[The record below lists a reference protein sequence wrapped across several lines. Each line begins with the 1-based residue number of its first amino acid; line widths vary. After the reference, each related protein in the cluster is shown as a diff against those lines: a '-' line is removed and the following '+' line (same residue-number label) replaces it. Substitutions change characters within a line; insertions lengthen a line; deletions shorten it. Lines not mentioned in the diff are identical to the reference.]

1 MSILWDNIF
10 NFNKI
15 STIRISY
22 FNSKYAKIPLTNQYK
37 HVIMWLGKLKTMCL
51 VGQFLQSNSVKKQVI
66 TRLSGYVMK
75 RSFIY

>member
-51 VGQFLQSNSVKKQVI
+51 ARRILQLNSVKKPVI
-66 TRLSGYVMK
+66 TRLSGYAMK

>member
-10 NFNKI
+10 NLKKI

-51 VGQFLQSNSVKKQVI
+51 VGQISQLNSVKKQVI
-66 TRLSGYVMK
+66 TRLSGYVLK
-75 RSFIY
+75 SYSFY